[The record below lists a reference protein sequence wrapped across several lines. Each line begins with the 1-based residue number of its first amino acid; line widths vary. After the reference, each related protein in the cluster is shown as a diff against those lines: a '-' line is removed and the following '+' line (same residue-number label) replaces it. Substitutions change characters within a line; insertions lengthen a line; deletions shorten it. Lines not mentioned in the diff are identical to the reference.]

1 MSALA
6 ELFSEED
13 VKIIAAPYVSGG
25 VFIICWYLYV
35 CTDLDFFFFVALAV
49 SMIFLVLTLCFILT
63 CRDMYRELKAE
74 KPYEEKSL

>member
-35 CTDLDFFFFVALAV
+35 CTDFSLFQVIALVASGIFF
-49 SMIFLVLTLCFILT
+49 IFTLCFILT